1 MALELVEQFA
11 GIRQG
16 MKIVDESGDVIGQV
30 RDLSRRSLLVME
42 AGSTRVFW
50 VNGAEIAAVE
60 GQVVRLKRQKAAPPA
75 ARSKPS
81 PA

>member
-1 MALELVEQFA
+1 VALELSQQFA

-16 MKIVDESGDVIGQV
+16 MKVVDETGAVLGQV
-30 RDLSRRSLLVME
+30 RDLSQRSVLIIE

-50 VNGAEIAAVE
+50 VDGGEIAAVE
-60 GQVVRLKRQKAAPPA
+60 GQLVRLKRRLAGPPPA
-75 ARSKPS
+75 TTQPR